1 MPRTYNATQ
10 ESVIRGGYVP
20 FLLKRD
26 IDQASLKG
34 AIQELNASNR
44 AAIQQK
50 NVIMEALAKA
60 DLNPA
65 DAEWRDAYAQ
75 QIESELQKEVI
86 GGSYAKALPTAMELA
101 GKVASNPELLARQ
114 KANKEYQA
122 HKGVVDNMVASG
134 KLPQRIA
141 DQWMEENPYKFYA
154 IKDKN
159 GRVIGAKEWRPNWN
173 VVAPIDMSQVYS
185 EVGRLAAEEAGGGQ
199 NVRFVDENGNTVA
212 NPSNG
217 MYSMEIKTGS
227 QWHRLPASKL
237 KAMFDAVLDQIP
249 GAKETFEQDYRNKLW
264 QFGKANDEGKKAFY
278 GSDIVDDQGV
288 KRTLDEY
295 IAYKSDPVFNGM
307 AYNRVNSTIDYSP
320 NSTYLTGKMQKAADM
335 AAAQAIIDAGQQ
347 SGAGIEVPL
356 NNMLTETVM
365 SITSG
370 TEKLLDLFSK
380 NGTYQGDL
388 NWANN
393 LVNKGNYIELAD
405 FLDRRLSNIKTPED
419 RIKAQNYIRLLRSE
433 GATYN
438 SFIDG
443 MSKEDLDVLDAYI
456 SMKTGVPIPKANNN
470 KIAQELAIKKN
481 ILFSGVNGKF
491 PKDSFYIA
499 LATDDVYDRFLS
511 SLNLNQN
518 ELEAHGIKLS
528 KQGGKTVL
536 DITKNTDILPEIAEF
551 VRKEESRDATRNWS
565 LKSGLSNFGDK
576 NVVVGRH
583 DVNAPITE
591 LGIVSTVTRGIGKRI
606 NSKALNFL
614 GTLTSIPQSFSN
626 VTKLL
631 NEGYDITR
639 DDNLAKQVLMDFS
652 PQSDY
657 YTDLETRANRILKNN
672 GKSMASTPIITAWG
686 SGSSYA
692 LQDLAKQGYIKVTD
706 LKSSDDLVTGQE
718 RGLIKTGLGHIGDF
732 KVWKLN
738 PDTKNFELVTPD
750 EEEEVQEHL
759 NSAIADDKFEVK
771 FTVSDTDK
779 GYGHAISIP
788 AGTDKEGA
796 PQGIREAQ
804 QYYIEG
810 LADSETSERLAK
822 QPDLIYNRE
831 YHRARALNIPI
842 KDVTGKPIVYDAGNE
857 EVERNKF
864 LAVKAMDD
872 IYKQIESTA
881 YASANIRSKTGNNNL
896 IPEEQYELWAKNL
909 LVASGYDPNTTEG
922 IKQKTRLMDKF
933 RNQFYRIYNAK

>member
-34 AIQELNASNR
+34 AVQELNTSNR

-65 DAEWRDAYAQ
+65 DSEWRDAYAQ

-122 HKGVVDNMVASG
+122 HKNVVDNMVASG

-141 DQWMEENPYKFYA
+141 DQWMEENPYKFDA
-154 IKDKN
+154 IKDRN

-249 GAKETFEQDYRNKLW
+249 GARETFEQDYKNKLW
-264 QFGKANDEGKKAFY
+264 QFGKADDEGKKAFY
-278 GSDIVDDQGV
+278 GSDIIDDQGV

-295 IAYKSDPVFNGM
+295 IAYKSDPIFNGM
-307 AYNRVNSTIDYSP
+307 AYNRVSSTVDYSP
-320 NSTYLTGKMQKAADM
+320 NTAYLTGKMQQAADM

-347 SGAGIEVPL
+347 SGAGIEIPL

-365 SITSG
+365 SITNDTKG
-370 TEKLLDLFSK
+370 LLDLFSK

-393 LVNKGNYIELAD
+393 LVNKGDYIELAN
-405 FLDRRLSNIKTPED
+405 FLDRRLSNIKSPED

-433 GATYN
+433 GTTYN
-438 SFIDG
+438 SFVDG
-443 MSKEDLDVLDAYI
+443 MSKDDLDVLDAYI
-456 SMKTGVPIPKANNN
+456 SMKTGVSIPKANNN
-470 KIAQELAIKKN
+470 KIAKELAIKRN
-481 ILFSGVNGKF
+481 ILFSSLKGKY
-491 PKDSFYIA
+491 PDNSFYIA
-499 LATDDVYDRFLS
+499 LANDDVYDRFLS
-511 SLNLNQN
+511 SLSLNQN

-528 KQGGKTVL
+528 KQNGKTVL

-551 VRKEESRDATRNWS
+551 VRQEESRGTTRNWS
-565 LKSGLSNFGDK
+565 LKSGLGNFGDK

-583 DVNAPITE
+583 
-591 LGIVSTVTRGIGKRI
+591 
-606 NSKALNFL
+606 
-614 GTLTSIPQSFSN
+614 TLTSSPTTTMGVMSGIASTIGGETGSWIGNISSIAANPLN
-626 VTKLL
+626 ITKMF

-639 DDNLAKQVLMDFS
+639 DDVTAKNILMDFS

-657 YTDLETRANRILKNN
+657 YTNLENRANRILKNN
-672 GKSMASTPIITAWG
+672 GKVMTSTPTITAWG

-692 LQDLAKQGYIKVTD
+692 LQDVAKQGYMKITD
-706 LKSSDDLVTGQE
+706 LKTSDDLITGQE

-750 EEEEVQEHL
+750 EEEKIQEYL
-759 NSAIADDKFEVK
+759 NSAVADDKFEVK

-810 LADSETSERLAK
+810 LADSETSERLAR

-831 YHRARALNIPI
+831 YHRARALNTPI
-842 KDVTGKPIVYDAGNE
+842 KDVTGKPIIYDAGNE

-872 IYKQIESTA
+872 IYKQIETVA
-881 YASANIRSKTGNNNL
+881 YNSANIRSKTGKNNL

-922 IKQKTRLMDKF
+922 IKQKTKLMDKF
-933 RNQFYRIYNAK
+933 RNQFFRIYNAK